1 VCSTV
6 FLSGGVVSRTF
17 MEQSCLYLTLLF
29 QPRTTTGMG
38 YKVKDAW
45 HHWTYT
51 SAAGYADQV
60 AGYATNYD
68 VSSLGNVRMVCSACG
83 TTTVQ

>member
-1 VCSTV
+1 MS
-6 FLSGGVVSRTF
+6 
-17 MEQSCLYLTLLF
+17 
-29 QPRTTTGMG
+29 GMG

-51 SAAGYADQV
+51 STAGYADQV

-68 VSSLGNVRMVCSACG
+68 VSSLGNVRIVCSG
-83 TTTVQ
+83 TIVAYFSLSRFVCCMSTLYAAGSCCCLHV

>member
-1 VCSTV
+1 MS
-6 FLSGGVVSRTF
+6 
-17 MEQSCLYLTLLF
+17 
-29 QPRTTTGMG
+29 GMG

-68 VSSLGNVRMVCSACG
+68 VSSLGNVRIMCRACVVVLCCSGLIVVYCESHSRSVRVWFYG
-83 TTTVQ
+83 RFVRL

>member
-1 VCSTV
+1 MS
-6 FLSGGVVSRTF
+6 
-17 MEQSCLYLTLLF
+17 
-29 QPRTTTGMG
+29 GMG

-68 VSSLGNVRMVCSACG
+68 VSSLGNVRIMCSACVVTLCCSVLLSCIVNHIRALYVYG
-83 TTTVQ
+83 CVGRCVRL